1 MTFAI
6 TMSPLL
12 MVVSFS
18 FGNSMSIDSGATIAG
33 EMNRRNMK
41 APRAGNFASG
51 QTSFLREFERH
62 EHNEGSV
69 RPLTLSFQCVNKVHE
84 SCYVRVSLGF

>member
-6 TMSPLL
+6 TISPLL
-12 MVVSFS
+12 IVVSFS
-18 FGNSMSIDSGATIAG
+18 LGNSMSIDSGATIAG
-33 EMNRRNMK
+33 EINRRNMK

-62 EHNEGSV
+62 EDKEGRV
-69 RPLTLSFQCVNKVHE
+69 RPLTLISQCVSKARE
-84 SCYVRVSLGF
+84 SCYVRVNFGF

>member
-6 TMSPLL
+6 TRSPLL
-12 MVVSFS
+12 MVTSFS
-18 FGNSMSIDSGATIAG
+18 FGNSRSIDSGATIAG

-51 QTSFLREFERH
+51 QTSFLRKFERH
-62 EHNEGSV
+62 EYNEWRIRS
-69 RPLTLSFQCVNKVHE
+69 LTPSFRCANKAHE

>member
-6 TMSPLL
+6 TISPLFIVASL
-12 MVVSFS
+12 S
-18 FGNSMSIDSGATIAG
+18 FGNSMSIDSGDTIAG

-51 QTSFLREFERH
+51 QTSFLQKLEHYDREGR
-62 EHNEGSV
+62 
-69 RPLTLSFQCVNKVHE
+69 T
-84 SCYVRVSLGF
+84 